1 MDKTAYCNE
10 YSQVDSLRPL
20 PMGLHKSLIQEQFR
34 SFQDSCVG
42 FFVSSQALRI
52 SSNCVL
58 ELRLDSAACLLFQ
71 HSAGWE
77 LGLHSE
83 SPPHSLPPKNEGG
96 RRAAVSH
103 TAVWTVCLRDLC
115 PLAYLQR
122 STVFS
127 YPSNVRPSTQAA
139 DFTVYVSE
147 LIHNLVYD
155 TAFRESDNYVSCFFV
170 LNGTGAWTQNQC

>member
-1 MDKTAYCNE
+1 MDKTACCNE

-20 PMGLHKSLIQEQFR
+20 PMGGHKSLIQEQFR

-42 FFVSSQALRI
+42 FFVSTQALRI
-52 SSNCVL
+52 SSNCL
-58 ELRLDSAACLLFQ
+58 LGLRLDSAACLLSQ
-71 HSAGWE
+71 HSAGCE

-83 SPPHSLPPKNEGG
+83 FPPLPPPPPKNEGG

-147 LIHNLVYD
+147 LIHNLLYD
-155 TAFRESDNYVSCFFV
+155 TAFQESDNYVSCFFV
-170 LNGTGAWTQNQC
+170 LNGTGA